1 MTLVLGRKLFMKI
14 FIKLF
19 DQSLRKSI
27 LFYFDSKSMDRI
39 KNKQNQSRIRTFNV
53 FHTYICKDNVM

>member
-14 FIKLF
+14 FKKLF
-19 DQSLRKSI
+19 DQSLWKSI

-39 KNKQNQSRIRTFNV
+39 KNKQNQSRIGTFNV
-53 FHTYICKDNVM
+53 FHTYFCKDNVM